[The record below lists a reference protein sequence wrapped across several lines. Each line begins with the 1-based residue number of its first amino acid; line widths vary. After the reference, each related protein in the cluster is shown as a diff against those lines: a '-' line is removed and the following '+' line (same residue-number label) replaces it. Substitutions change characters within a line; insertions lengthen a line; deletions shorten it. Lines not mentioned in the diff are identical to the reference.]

1 MAVLSITPVEVE
13 GVPISVEVTFSCR
26 DGSTRVYVYTGLEA
40 QAILAGANPSS
51 FSGTRIV

>member
-13 GVPISVEVTFSCR
+13 GAPISVEVTFSCR
-26 DGSTRVYVYTGLEA
+26 DGSIRVYAYTGLEA
-40 QAILAGANPSS
+40 EAILAGASPSS